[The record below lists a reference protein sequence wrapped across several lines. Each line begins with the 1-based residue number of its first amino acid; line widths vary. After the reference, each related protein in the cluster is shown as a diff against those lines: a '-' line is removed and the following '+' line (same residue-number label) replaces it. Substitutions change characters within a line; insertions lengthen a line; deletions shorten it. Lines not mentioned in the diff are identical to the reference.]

1 MTPPTHHP
9 SDETLL
15 DFARGALS
23 PGRSLVLRAHLGAC
37 PACSAS
43 VRLAEAVGGAL
54 LSELAPADMAPDAL
68 DQALAR
74 IERPPAPVA
83 APGVRPRDN
92 WIRVPADVLTAAAR
106 RKRWAAPGV
115 WVAPVT
121 RDRRTGERSYLLG
134 VGRGIAVPRHTHRG
148 VEMVCVLTGAYDD
161 RGDQHHPGDFAEN
174 DEAVEHRP
182 RVTRDGECVCL
193 IAADN
198 ALVARDLLGWIMQ
211 PLVRI

>member
-1 MTPPTHHP
+1 MTLPTHHP

-23 PGRSLVLRAHLGAC
+23 PGRSLVLSAHLGVC
-37 PACSAS
+37 PACRAS

-54 LSELAPADMAPDAL
+54 LGELAPDAL

-83 APGVRPRDN
+83 APSVRTPDG
-92 WIRVPADVLTAAAR
+92 WIRVPADVLIAAER

-115 WVAPVT
+115 WVASVT

-148 VEMVCVLTGAYDD
+148 VEMICVLTGAYDD
-161 RGDQHHPGDFAEN
+161 RGDKHHPGDFAEN

-198 ALVARDLLGWIMQ
+198 ALVARDLIGWIMQ

>member
-1 MTPPTHHP
+1 MTLPTHHP

-23 PGRSLVLRAHLGAC
+23 PGRSLVLRAHLGVC
-37 PACSAS
+37 PACRAS

-54 LSELAPADMAPDAL
+54 LGELAPAELAPDAL

-74 IERPPAPVA
+74 IERPPAPLATPTVR
-83 APGVRPRDN
+83 APAG
-92 WIRVPADVLTAAAR
+92 WIRVPADVLIAAER

-121 RDRRTGERSYLLG
+121 RDRHTGERSYLLG

-148 VEMVCVLTGAYDD
+148 VEMICVLTGAYDD
-161 RGDQHHPGDFAEN
+161 RGATHHPGDFAES
-174 DEAVEHRP
+174 DEAVEHKP

-198 ALVARDLLGWIMQ
+198 ALVARDLIGWIMQ

>member
-23 PGRSLVLRAHLGAC
+23 PGRSLVLRAHLGVC
-37 PACSAS
+37 PACHAS

-54 LSELAPADMAPDAL
+54 LSDLAPAELAPDAL

-83 APGVRPRDN
+83 APSVRTPDG
-92 WIRVPADVLTAAAR
+92 WIRVPADVLIAAAR

-198 ALVARDLLGWIMQ
+198 ALVARDLIGWIMQ